1 MSDIIRITGIRATGF
16 HGVFETERES
26 GQEFVVDVV
35 LHTDAAPAAR
45 TDDLAHT
52 VDYAAV
58 AADVAALIAGE
69 PVNLIETLADRIAR
83 RVGARDFVT
92 AVEVTVHKPQA
103 NLGLAGGAHAEDV
116 SVTIYRESAAGG

>member
-1 MSDIIRITGIRATGF
+1 MSDIIRLLGIRATGF
-16 HGVFETERES
+16 HGVFQNERET

-35 LHTDAAPAAR
+35 LHTETAPAAH

-58 AADVAALIAGE
+58 AADVVALIAGE

-103 NLGLAGGAHAEDV
+103 DLGLAGGAHADDV
-116 SVTIYRESAAGG
+116 SVTIYRERAAGG

>member
-1 MSDIIRITGIRATGF
+1 MSDMIRLSGIRATGF
-16 HGVFETERES
+16 HGVFENEREN

-35 LHTDAAPAAR
+35 LHTDTAPAAH

-58 AADVAALIAGE
+58 AADVVALIAGE

-83 RVGARDFVT
+83 RVGALDFVI

-103 NLGLAGGAHAEDV
+103 DLGLAGGAHADDV
-116 SVTIYRESAAGG
+116 SVTIYRERAAGG